1 MKIERVEVIR
11 ERLPLTKPYTISR
24 ETIEDVELFFV
35 RVHGGGEVGT
45 GNASPAPPVTGETA
59 EACAA
64 ALGRAEEVLSG
75 RDPRELG
82 NLSRRIE
89 RELEATPAA
98 RAAVDMALWDLL
110 GRGLGVAVVDLL
122 GRAHR
127 SLPTS
132 ITIGIKSVEE
142 AVAEARDDVGQ
153 GFRALKVKLGHDV
166 DEDIERLARIREAVG
181 PSVAIRT
188 DPNQGYDAAGLRRYL
203 DGTRDLGLEFCE
215 QPMPRGREG
224 EIALFSEAER
234 RRFAADESLHDPGDV
249 DGLLAPPRPF
259 GIWNI
264 KLMKCGG
271 ISPSRRIAEV
281 AEATGAELMWGC
293 MDESRVAIAA
303 ALHSALAS
311 PATRYLDLDGSF
323 DLARDLVDGGF
334 ELTDGELSTAPGNG
348 LGVRWTDA

>member
-24 ETIEDVELFFV
+24 ETIADVELFFV

-45 GNASPAPPVTGETA
+45 GNASPAPPVTGETL

-64 ALGRAEEVLSG
+64 ALENADALLRG

-82 NLSRRIE
+82 NLARLLE
-89 RELEATPAA
+89 RELGGTPAA
-98 RAAVDMALWDLL
+98 RAACDMALWDLL
-110 GRGLGVAVVDLL
+110 GRGLGVPVVELL

-127 SLPTS
+127 ALPTS
-132 ITIGIKSVEE
+132 ITIGIKPVEE
-142 AVAEARDDVGQ
+142 AVAEACDDVAR

-166 DEDIERLARIREAVG
+166 EEDVERLTRIREAVG
-181 PSVAIRT
+181 PQVAIRT
-188 DPNQGYDAAGLRRYL
+188 DPNQGYDAASLSRYL
-203 DGTRDLGLEFCE
+203 EGTRDLGLEFCE
-215 QPMPRGREG
+215 QPMPRGRES
-224 EIALFSEAER
+224 EIALFSEGER
-234 RRFAADESLHDPGDV
+234 RRMAADESLHDPADCLP
-249 DGLLAPPRPF
+249 LLAEPRPF

-271 ISPSRRIAEV
+271 LTPSRRIAHV
-281 AEATGAELMWGC
+281 AEAAGIELMWGC

-323 DLARDLVDGGF
+323 DLARDLVEGGF
-334 ELTDGELSTAPGNG
+334 TLTDGELAPAPGNG
-348 LGVRWTDA
+348 LGVRWTGA

>member
-1 MKIERVEVIR
+1 VKIERVEVLR

-24 ETIEDVELFFV
+24 ETISDVELFFV

-45 GNASPAPPVTGETA
+45 GNASPAENVTGESPA
-59 EACAA
+59 ACAD
-64 ALGRAEEVLSG
+64 ALGAVESLLRG

-82 NLSRRIE
+82 NLARLLE
-89 RELEATPAA
+89 RELAAAPAA
-98 RAAVDMALWDLL
+98 RAAADMALWDLL
-110 GRGLGVAVVDLL
+110 GRGLGVPVVELL

-132 ITIGIKSVEE
+132 ITIGIKPVDE

-166 DEDIERLARIREAVG
+166 DEDVERLARIREAVG
-181 PSVAIRT
+181 PRVAIRT
-188 DPNQGYDAAGLRRYL
+188 DPNQGYDAAALRRYL

-215 QPMPRGREG
+215 QPMARGREG
-224 EIALFSEAER
+224 EIALFSEGER
-234 RRFAADESLHDPGDV
+234 RRFAADESLHDPGDS
-249 DGLLAPPRPF
+249 GALLAEPRPF

-281 AEATGAELMWGC
+281 AEATGIELMWGC

-303 ALHSALAS
+303 ALHSALAA

-323 DLARDLVDGGF
+323 DLASDLVEGGF
-334 ELTDGELSTAPGNG
+334 ELIDGELATAPGNG
-348 LGVRWTDA
+348 LGVRWTGA